1 MHQDETPS
9 MQLNFTEPA
18 ITYIRNRAVITDLRI
33 AIDGL
38 LTKLGILPTPAS
50 STIGVPPV

>member
-1 MHQDETPS
+1 